1 VEEEVLNL
9 MIQYLI
15 QYCIAGIVIYLLFRI
30 VFNDIASIKNELVEI
45 KNEIRRLREV
55 LEKR

>member
-9 MIQYLI
+9 MIQYG
-15 QYCIAGIVIYLLFRI
+15 IAGIVIYLLFRI
-30 VFNDIASIKNELVEI
+30 VFNDLASIKNELVEI
-45 KNEIRRLREV
+45 KNEIRKLREV